1 MDQGA
6 IRSISSAPS
15 VAGAAGAAQPAP
27 MHDHVVQFYE
37 NDHFLDA
44 AVGDFLVEGLA
55 ASQPILVVAT
65 PARRTALTQRLRAGG
80 FEVNSDGCGNG
91 VTMLDARDTLD
102 CFMVGSV
109 PDPVRFRE
117 RLGGVIQ
124 GCLQP
129 NTTTGVRAFG
139 EMVDILWKE
148 GNTDGA
154 IHLEELWN
162 ELAASHSFSLL
173 CAYAMG
179 NFYKEADSQ
188 HFHRVCQQH
197 SRVIPTERYTQSGSV
212 ERMFEI
218 SVLQQRAR
226 ALETEIEHRKDLERR
241 LRETVTAHRAAEE
254 ALKQALERERSARAD
269 AEAATKAKSQFLT
282 VMSHE
287 LRTPLNAIAG
297 HVELVEM
304 GVHGPLNDAQRD
316 ALLRVQRSQ
325 RHLLA
330 LINNVLNLARIETG
344 NIEYSLGEVALV
356 PLLADITSLVEPLF
370 TAKHVQCEMVMPS
383 EQPPDTP
390 LAVRA
395 DAEKVR
401 QIVINLLTNALK
413 FTPSGGRVTVE
424 AGHSPNAVSMACVR
438 VSDTGIGIAPSKLD
452 TIFEPFVQLS
462 APSGSQRDGVGLGL
476 AISRD
481 LARGMGG
488 DVTVAS
494 VEGVGTT
501 FMLSLP
507 RI

>member
-1 MDQGA
+1 MDQA
-6 IRSISSAPS
+6 TVRSISSAPS
-15 VAGAAGAAQPAP
+15 AGGTASTVPA
-27 MHDHVVQFYE
+27 HDHVVQFYE
-37 NDHFLDA
+37 NDHFLEA
-44 AVGDFLVEGLA
+44 AVGEFLADGLS
-55 ASQPILVVAT
+55 ASQPVLVVAT
-65 PARRTALTQRLRAGG
+65 AARRDALTQRLRARG
-80 FEVNSDGCGNG
+80 FDVNSTGCGQG
-91 VTMLDARDTLD
+91 VTMLDARETLD
-102 CFMVGSV
+102 CFMVGAV
-109 PDPVRFRE
+109 PDSARFHA
-117 RLGGVIQ
+117 RLGGV
-124 GCLQP
+124 LQDCAHSTA
-129 NTTTGVRAFG
+129 TTSVRAFG
-139 EMVDILWKE
+139 EMVDLLWKD

-162 ELAASHSFSLL
+162 ELATSHSFSLL

-188 HFHRVCQQH
+188 HFHQVCRQH
-197 SRVIPTERYTQSGSV
+197 SRVIPTERYTQGA
-212 ERMFEI
+212 EADRMVQI
-218 SVLQQRAR
+218 SMLQQRAQS
-226 ALETEIEHRKDLERR
+226 LESEIEHRKDLERR
-241 LRETVTAHRAAEE
+241 LRETVSAHRASEE

-356 PLLADITSLVEPLF
+356 PLLADVTALVAPLF
-370 TAKHVQCEMVMPS
+370 TAKDVSCGLIVPS
-383 EQPPDTP
+383 EQPPDVP

-395 DAEKVR
+395 DSEKVR

-413 FTPSGGRVTVE
+413 FTPSGGHVTVQ
-424 AGHSPNAVSMACVR
+424 AGRSADAVSMACVR
-438 VSDTGIGIAPSKLD
+438 VIDTGIGIAPSKLD
-452 TIFEPFVQLS
+452 AIFEPFVQLA

-488 DVTVAS
+488 DVTVESA
-494 VEGVGTT
+494 EGAGTT
-501 FMLSLP
+501 FLLSLP
-507 RI
+507 RIG

>member
-1 MDQGA
+1 MEPSA
-6 IRSISSAPS
+6 VRSISTAPS
-15 VAGAAGAAQPAP
+15 AGGHASGAPV
-27 MHDHVVQFYE
+27 HDHVVQFYE

-44 AVGDFLVEGLA
+44 AVSDFLIEGL
-55 ASQPILVVAT
+55 SVHQPVLVVAT
-65 PARRTALTQRLRAGG
+65 RPRREALAQRLRARGQD
-80 FEVNSDGCGNG
+80 VDSSGCGTR
-91 VTMLDARDTLD
+91 VTMLDARETLD
-102 CFMVGSV
+102 SFMVGGA
-109 PDPVRFRE
+109 PDPARFRA
-117 RLGGVIQ
+117 RLGAAIQ
-124 GCLQP
+124 GCLPP

-139 EMVDILWKE
+139 EMVDILWKD
-148 GNTDGA
+148 GNTEGA

-162 ELAASHSFSLL
+162 ELATSHSFSLL

-188 HFHRVCQQH
+188 HFHRVCRQH
-197 SRVIPTERYTQSGSV
+197 SRVIPTERYTQTGEA
-212 ERMFEI
+212 ERMLEI
-218 SVLQQRAR
+218 SVLQQRAQ
-226 ALETEIEHRKDLERR
+226 ALESEIVQRKELERR
-241 LRETVTAHRAAEE
+241 LRETVSAQRASEE

-344 NIEYSLGEVALV
+344 HIEYSLGEVALV
-356 PLLADITSLVEPLF
+356 PLLADITALVEPLF
-370 TAKHVQCEMVMPS
+370 GAKQVSCQLITPS
-383 EQPPDTP
+383 EQPPDAP

-395 DAEKVR
+395 DAEKLR

-413 FTPSGGRVTVE
+413 FTRAGGRVAVE
-424 AGHSPNAVSMACVR
+424 AGRSSDAVSMACVR
-438 VSDTGIGIAPSKLD
+438 VSDTGIGIAASKLEL
-452 TIFEPFVQLS
+452 IFEPFVQLG

-488 DVTVAS
+488 DITVAS
-494 VEGVGTT
+494 VEGEGTT
-501 FMLSLP
+501 FTLSLP